1 MITLSIDQID
11 NYQRNAYG
19 TTDWATDYAG
29 RNPVEGVNSMIKD
42 DGSFN
47 PESCRVFGTA
57 AHTLAAL
64 MAAVV
69 HNLKQTRRTR
79 RSPTPPHQSHTRSIP
94 HPPGHPHKPTPSHPQ
109 PTGPTRRTKRVRN

>member
-19 TTDWATDYAG
+19 TTKWATDYAG
-29 RNPVEGVNSMIKD
+29 RNPVEGVNGMIKQ

-69 HNLKQTRRTR
+69 HNLKQIRRAR
-79 RSPTPPHQSHTRSIP
+79 RPKNRNHVTADHAEQTNPDTTPPDAPTPHRASPTPTRA
-94 HPPGHPHKPTPSHPQ
+94 PP
-109 PTGPTRRTKRVRN
+109 